1 MMRRVAGAAFVY
13 FCVLFTGL
21 GLAKVVRDV
30 FELLGIE
37 PLLGQLVGALL
48 VAFLLLPAAGFAVRT
63 FDIAPTAARRLGVGV
78 AAVLLTFA
86 VGVVEVAFF
95 RRFFEVEIAWP
106 TDKSSTLI
114 TLALLVFAA
123 VLPLL
128 RERHDPR

>member
-1 MMRRVAGAAFVY
+1 MRRVAEAAFVY

-21 GLAKVVRDV
+21 GIAKVVRDV

-63 FDIAPTAARRLGVGV
+63 FDIAPTAAQRLGVGV
-78 AAVLLTFA
+78 AAVLLMFA
-86 VGVVEVAFF
+86 VGVVELVFF
-95 RRFFEVEIAWP
+95 RRFFEADIARP
-106 TDKSSTLI
+106 TDNASTLI
-114 TLALLVFAA
+114 TLGLLVFAA